1 MGEPII
7 IDPNEPSGFR
17 PMGGDFGHYDEP
29 LEPIEVTPRREY
41 RDDPVDRRTSM
52 AQRMSSMSIH
62 EEKKSNMK
70 VRRDSGIGRKPTD
83 KYIMYRIEKEGEDWQ
98 YATRSIT
105 LAPQDEIARTARKGE
120 GRVLKETANMS
131 ALRKKHLEKLVEDIN
146 ADESSDYSWDPVF
159 VDAPR
164 QTNRSRGKIEC
175 KRMDIILAK
184 TLSRPKPTRTR
195 SRSVAGKLIDALEP
209 SKSKSKDKGK
219 GDKFEKDDKK
229 KDKDGDSKGR
239 DRKDSVLDD
248 DPFQEKP
255 LFHRTGKPM
264 DDYGPL
270 EYHNGGLPPEIPR
283 DKPIG
288 ARTDEEKRR
297 DEKIA
302 KRSKSRPRDQG
313 GDDGI
318 INVSEVIAGP
328 LDGPPANIADLLR
341 DPPRGGSRR
350 RKGSV
355 RDDLIEPLEPIEVEA
370 GRSRS
375 RRRPSVNARSR
386 SRLRSQSRPESIRFP
401 PNYMTRSYMGDS
413 AGSSISSD
421 ESRYGLDREE
431 RSSYTSQDT
440 YHSMTGR
447 GSRYADDHGYSRP
460 YKREKEYKE
469 HHRGP
474 SASRQYAQGQRGSRR
489 FSRGYSYDAIPESR
503 QIDYYPPTSGAM
515 VRRRSD
521 YAPGDDLR
529 SPRSRPVELHYP
541 NEMVDLKARDRE
553 HRAEGYMRD
562 AVRDQ
567 FMDQREMDIRRREQA
582 IDEQEWEDERRRREA
597 EDRRRE
603 DDAYYSSRRYRGDD
617 DGYRGGIAG
626 GGYYH

>member
-17 PMGGDFGHYDEP
+17 PMGGDFGGFDEP
-29 LEPIEVTPRREY
+29 LEPIEVTPRRVY
-41 RDDPVDRRTSM
+41 RDDPIDRRPSM
-52 AQRMSSMSIH
+52 AQRISGMSIN
-62 EEKKSNMK
+62 EDRRSNMK
-70 VRRDSGIGRKPTD
+70 VRRDSGVGKKPTD
-83 KYIMYRIEKEGEDWQ
+83 KYVMYRIEKEGEDWQ

-105 LAPQDEIARTARKGE
+105 LAPQDEIARMARKGE

-131 ALRKKHLEKLVEDIN
+131 ALRKKHLERLVEDMN

-159 VDAPR
+159 IDAPK
-164 QTNRSRGKIEC
+164 QTNKSKGKIEC

-184 TLSRPKPTRTR
+184 TLPRPKSTRTR
-195 SRSVAGKLIDALEP
+195 SRSVAGQLIDALEP

-219 GDKFEKDDKK
+219 GDKFDKNDKK
-229 KDKDGDSKGR
+229 KDKDGDSKAR

-248 DPFQEKP
+248 DVFQEKP

-288 ARTDEEKRR
+288 ARTDDEKRQ
-297 DEKIA
+297 DERKA
-302 KRSKSRPRDQG
+302 KRASKSRDRG

-318 INVSEVIAGP
+318 INVSEVVGGP
-328 LDGPPANIADLLR
+328 LDGPASNIADLLR

-350 RKGSV
+350 RGGSV

-375 RRRPSVNARSR
+375 RRRPSRNARSR
-386 SRLRSQSRPESIRFP
+386 SRPRSQSRPESIRFP
-401 PNYMTRSYMGDS
+401 PNYYTRSYMGDS

-421 ESRYGLDREE
+421 ESRYGLDHEE

-440 YHSMTGR
+440 YHSMMGR

-474 SASRQYAQGQRGSRR
+474 STSRQYAQGQRGSRR
-489 FSRGYSYDAIPESR
+489 LSRGYSYDAIPESR
-503 QIDYYPPTSGAM
+503 QIDYYPPTSGTM

-541 NEMVDLKARDRE
+541 NEMVDLNARERE
-553 HRAEGYMRD
+553 YRAEGYMRD
-562 AVRDQ
+562 AVRDHVL
-567 FMDQREMDIRRREQA
+567 DQKEMDINRREQV
-582 IDEQEWEDERRRREA
+582 IEDREWEDEERRRREA
-597 EDRRRE
+597 ERRRRE
-603 DDAYYSSRRYRGDD
+603 DDAYNSRRYRGDD

-626 GGYYH
+626 GGYHY